1 MNEVHLQGR
10 VMRTWRFR
18 GDLLARVSVPRDPDR
33 PQKNGTNFDY
43 VTVRF
48 PGGWDK
54 RIGVTD
60 GMDIRVHG
68 FIQSR
73 DYEERLSDFLKDAEP
88 KIEVDVPDGREP
100 RAKRATTEV
109 VVERFTILNGRR

>member
-10 VMRTWRFR
+10 VMKTWRWR

-33 PQKNGTNFDY
+33 PQKNWSNFDY
-43 VTVRF
+43 VTIRF
-48 PGGWDK
+48 QNGWDK
-54 RIGVTD
+54 RIGVTE
-60 GMDIRVHG
+60 GIDIIVHG

-73 DYEERLSDFLKDAEP
+73 DYEERLSDFMRDAQP
-88 KIEVDVPDGREP
+88 KIEVNTPDGQEP

-109 VVERFTILNGRR
+109 VVERFTILSER

>member
-1 MNEVHLQGR
+1 MNEVHLEGR

-18 GDLLARVSVPRDPDR
+18 GDLLVRISVPRDPDR
-33 PQKNGTNFDY
+33 PPKNGSNFDY

-73 DYEERLSDFLKDAEP
+73 DYEERLRDFLKDAEP
-88 KIEVDVPDGREP
+88 KIEVEVPDGQEP

-109 VVERFTILNGRR
+109 VVERFYVVNRW